1 MAQTVLG
8 DVRYI
13 GMEVTEI
20 AYFNNKRVRGVG
32 VPVLPNDAARFF
44 EYIQLSS
51 VQSSMQSS
59 LNYLLSTS
67 GQAQGNA
74 FEWATYPAVTNVNMN
89 FKELTSTTAL
99 QLFTTSGSPQIEM
112 NITAARN
119 PSTLALVINDGTT
132 TQTGYIYNTATL
144 PAVLLSDY
152 NLFISTGF
160 VPVSTA
166 VSSLFSLSSIGSL
179 SSVYAALSS
188 ISGPFSTLSNSF
200 KSFSTNFL
208 SSVAAACGPC
218 SGGSGCSNFSNYPF
232 STFSNGIVSPGTS
245 VVIEG
250 DQRALFAV
258 GPTLYI
264 PPALNSMQYITIN
277 SISYGGGNT
286 TVATTG
292 FVSRGSYLMLNGQSN
307 AFCATAQGAQTGA
320 AALGAHTEGFGTAA
334 FSTCA
339 HAEGSNSFAFGAVS
353 HAEGLRSL
361 AIGDYSH
368 AEGDE
373 TTARGFC
380 SHVEGRAGSALGDY
394 SHCEGFG
401 GQNIAS
407 GLVSHVEGS
416 NVLVSGDYSHGEG
429 TLNVLTGLY
438 SHIEGASNY
447 GSNNLYMHIQGNLN
461 VGAADLVTVEGYS
474 TIATA
479 FNSHVIGYYSD
490 GKIPSAFT
498 HSCAVYRNAAGD
510 YVKGSCQYDDL
521 IMAAVTSTNTI
532 ADFTYQQSFALS
544 SNGIP
549 LVSPAHGARIRLF
562 ITGYEKLPASG
573 GVAGE
578 GVYMGE
584 YVAMMY
590 VDALG
595 NNYML
600 DSSGTTATGTS
611 PIRLTVT
618 PRWSVN
624 KLGGTPTVTVYV
636 DGNFTNSRA
645 YVYINVASATTQ
657 NINWSAKVEQI
668 DLLKNVYPTT

>member
-32 VPVLPNDAARFF
+32 QPELPTDAARFF
-44 EYIQLSS
+44 EYTQLSS

-59 LNYLLSTS
+59 INYLLSTT

-74 FEWATYPAVTNVNMN
+74 FEWATYPAVTSVNMN
-89 FKELTSTTAL
+89 NYAINSTTSL
-99 QLFTTSGSPQIEM
+99 QLFTTSGLPQIEM

-119 PSTLALVINDGTT
+119 PSTLALVINNGTT

-144 PAVLLSDY
+144 PAVLLNDY
-152 NLFISTGF
+152 TLFISTGF

-200 KSFSTNFL
+200 YNFSTNFV
-208 SSVAAACGPC
+208 SSIAAVCAPC
-218 SGGSGCSNFSNYPF
+218 SGSGCSNFSNYPF
-232 STFSNGIVSPGTS
+232 STFSSGIVSPGGL
-245 VVIEG
+245 VVFAG

-264 PPALNSMQYITIN
+264 NPALNGMEYITIN
-277 SISYGGGNT
+277 NITFSGGNT
-286 TVATTG
+286 TVATNG
-292 FVSRGSYLMLNGQSN
+292 SVQRGSYIMLNGQSN
-307 AFCATAQGAQTGA
+307 SFCATAQGARTGA
-320 AALGAHTEGFGTAA
+320 GALGAHSEGSNTAA
-334 FSTCA
+334 ISTCA
-339 HAEGSNSFAFGAVS
+339 HAEGQLSFAIGAAS
-353 HAEGLRSL
+353 HAEGNN
-361 AIGDYSH
+361 AIAFGDYSH
-368 AEGDE
+368 AEGQGSI
-373 TTARGFC
+373 ARGYC
-380 SHVEGRAGSALGDY
+380 GHAEGRDAQALGNY
-394 SHCEGFG
+394 SHAEGYVTL
-401 GQNIAS
+401 AS
-407 GLVSHVEGS
+407 GLNSHAEGS
-416 NVLVSGDYSHGEG
+416 RVNVIGDYSHGEG
-429 TLNVLTGLY
+429 EGHTLLGAY

-447 GSNNLYMHIQGNLN
+447 GSNYMYMHVQGLQTT
-461 VGAADLVTVEGYS
+461 GAADLVTVQGYS
-474 TIATA
+474 TIGTG
-479 FNSHVIGYYSD
+479 FNSHVIGFYAD
-490 GKIPSAFT
+490 GKIPGAFT
-498 HSCAVYRNAAGD
+498 HSCAVYRDASGN

-562 ITGYEKLPASG
+562 ITGYEKLPTSG
-573 GVAGE
+573 GIAGE

-600 DSSGTTATGTS
+600 DSSGTTATGAS
-611 PIRLTVT
+611 PIRLTVV

-645 YVYINVASATTQ
+645 YVYINVASGGTQ
-657 NINWSAKVEQI
+657 YINWSAKVEQI
-668 DLLKNVYPTT
+668 DLLKNVYTTT

>member
-8 DVRYI
+8 DARYI

-32 VPVLPNDAARFF
+32 EPTLPNDAARFF
-44 EYIQLSS
+44 EYTQLSS

-59 LNYLLSTS
+59 IDYLLSTT

-74 FEWATYPAVTNVNMN
+74 FEWARYPAVTNVNLSN
-89 FKELTSTTAL
+89 HALNSTTLL
-99 QLFTTSGSPQIEM
+99 QLFTTDVGPQLEM
-112 NITAARN
+112 DITAARN

-132 TQTGYIYNTATL
+132 VQTGYIYNTATL

-200 KSFSTNFL
+200 TNFSTNFV
-208 SSVAAACGPC
+208 SSVAAVCGPC
-218 SGGSGCSNFSNYPF
+218 SGGTSCSNFSNFPF
-232 STFSNGIVSPGTS
+232 STFSNDLTPGFSAVIV
-245 VVIEG
+245 G

-264 PPALNSMQYITIN
+264 PSALNGQEYITIN
-277 SISYGGGNT
+277 SISYAGGNT
-286 TVATTG
+286 TLNTSG
-292 FVSRGSYLMLNGQSN
+292 FISRGSYLMLNGQSN

-320 AALGAHTEGFGTAA
+320 AAPQTHTEGFGTAA
-334 FSTCA
+334 LSTCA

-353 HAEGLRSL
+353 HAEGVRAL
-361 AIGDYSH
+361 AIGDFSH
-368 AEGDE
+368 AEGAE
-373 TTARGFC
+373 TTARGYC

-401 GQNIAS
+401 GNQIAS
-407 GLVSHVEGS
+407 GLVSHAEGS
-416 NVLVSGDYSHGEG
+416 NVTVIGDYSHGEG
-429 TLNVLTGLY
+429 TLNILTGSY
-438 SHIEGASNY
+438 SHIEGSSNY
-447 GSNNLYMHIQGNLN
+447 GSNYLYMHIQGTQN
-461 VGAADLVTVEGYS
+461 VGAADLVTVQGYS
-474 TIATA
+474 TIAQA
-479 FNSHVIGYYSD
+479 FNSHVIGFYSD
-490 GKIPSAFT
+490 GKIPGAFT
-498 HSCAVYRNAAGD
+498 HSCAVYRDASGNF
-510 YVKGSCQYDDL
+510 VKGSCQYDDI
-521 IMAAVTSTNTI
+521 IMAAVTSTNTVT
-532 ADFTYQQSFALS
+532 DFTYQQSLALS

-600 DSSGTTATGTS
+600 DSSGSTATGAS
-611 PIRLTVT
+611 PIRLTLT

-624 KLGGTPTVTVYV
+624 KLGGTPVVTVYM
-636 DGNFTNSRA
+636 DGNFDNSRA

-657 NINWSAKVEQI
+657 YINWSAKVEQI
-668 DLLKNVYPTT
+668 DLLKNVYPT